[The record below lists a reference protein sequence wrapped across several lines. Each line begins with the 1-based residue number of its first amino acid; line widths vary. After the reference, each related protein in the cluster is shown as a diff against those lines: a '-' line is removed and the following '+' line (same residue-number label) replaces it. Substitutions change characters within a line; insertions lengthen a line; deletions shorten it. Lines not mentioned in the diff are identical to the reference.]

1 MKLIMENWNRFINE
15 HDQSSYRDPLDD
27 LTAGEGP
34 KGRWQSDHLEGFSP
48 DELTHLETI
57 LSQLQPE
64 LQPDLLKSAAEGHQG
79 RVHLQQHLAHALD
92 FDGQEAYGALMD
104 LGNEGAEIVQALIDL
119 SQRATGV

>member
-1 MKLIMENWNRFINE
+1 MKLIMEIWNRFINE

-34 KGRWQSDHLEGFSP
+34 EGRWQPDRMKGFEP
-48 DELTHLETI
+48 YQLAHLETI
-57 LSQLQPE
+57 LSQ

-119 SQRATGV
+119 SQGVTGV